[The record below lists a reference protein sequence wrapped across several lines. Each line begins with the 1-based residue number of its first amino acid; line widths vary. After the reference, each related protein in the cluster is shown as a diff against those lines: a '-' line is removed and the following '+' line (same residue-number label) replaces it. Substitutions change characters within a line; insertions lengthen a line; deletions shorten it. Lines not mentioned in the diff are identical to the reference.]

1 MTPLWAE
8 VTVEWV
14 EVMVVWVEVM
24 VEWVEVMVEW
34 VEVMV
39 EWVEVMVVWVGG
51 TVALKAIMEEAIME
65 KAIMKEAIMEKAIM
79 EEDVM
84 DITVVMDITAAA
96 TVGAGIP
103 GGPSY
108 IATMSL
114 AITSAGLDTTYK
126 LPLQI
131 RTNLLPNLILYVEL
145 VAVFQQRKGGQIFIQ
160 LQKFTKLIQDIRIR

>member
-1 MTPLWAE
+1 M
-8 VTVEWV
+8 
-14 EVMVVWVEVM
+14 VWVEVT
-24 VEWVEVMVEW
+24 VVW

-51 TVALKAIMEEAIME
+51 TVVWVGGTVALKAIME
-65 KAIMKEAIMEKAIM
+65 EAIMEKAIM

>member
-8 VTVEWV
+8 VMVVWV
-14 EVMVVWVEVM
+14 EVTVVWVEVM
-24 VEWVEVMVEW
+24 VEWVEVMVVW
-34 VEVMV
+34 VGGT
-39 EWVEVMVVWVGG
+39 VVWVGG

-65 KAIMKEAIMEKAIM
+65 KAIME
-79 EEDVM
+79 

>member
-8 VTVEWV
+8 VMVVWV
-14 EVMVVWVEVM
+14 EVTVVWVEVM
-24 VEWVEVMVEW
+24 VEWVEVI
-34 VEVMV
+34 V

-51 TVALKAIMEEAIME
+51 TVALKAIME
-65 KAIMKEAIMEKAIM
+65 EAIMEKAIM